1 MSKAFQKK
9 KIKKKSVCDYYLDK
23 VKNAEAGRSQ
33 EWLRSYVIVASA
45 GARKWERKMEWEKWQ
60 IWFCRHWA

>member
-33 EWLRSYVIVASA
+33 E
-45 GARKWERKMEWEKWQ
+45 
-60 IWFCRHWA
+60 